1 MGLTLARVLVKHRDY
16 RKAIGVAHV
25 FDTAWPSVYLL
36 YAPASL
42 ELSRREVIFNSEENF
57 YGGKEGRSEEVR
69 AQSRQASRRS
79 EEIDTAKISR
89 QEIGCEEI
97 ESQKVSG

>member
-1 MGLTLARVLVKHRDY
+1 
-16 RKAIGVAHV
+16 
-25 FDTAWPSVYLL
+25 
-36 YAPASL
+36 
-42 ELSRREVIFNSEENF
+42 VIFNSEENF